1 MTAFG
6 LSLRGWLR
14 LFDELRSVG
23 QDKVIWPL
31 WMVEMPV
38 MSGTGT
44 DAALPAQR
52 HLTAMDGGNV
62 GYVGNINR
70 RSPNSAASSQP

>member
-1 MTAFG
+1 
-6 LSLRGWLR
+6 
-14 LFDELRSVG
+14 
-23 QDKVIWPL
+23 
-31 WMVEMPV
+31 MVEMPV